1 MNYKT
6 ILELKSTGLGE
17 GVEMGVRIMS
27 GHLNRRPGGMGMVTC
42 GVLDENWVQQLHFI
56 LSML

>member
-42 GVLDENWVQQLHFI
+42 GVLDEN
-56 LSML
+56 